1 VNLLELQRRM
11 SEDVMRP
18 LTSDF
23 QMQPVATDGRSTREL
38 ADSYIKPNELL
49 SSFDRL
55 EIYNRQY
62 WFRVIGAVAEDFPA
76 LNSPV
81 GEKIFV
87 VCIL

>member
-11 SEDVMRP
+11 AEDVMRP

-23 QMQPVATDGRSTREL
+23 QMQSETADGRSTEEF
-38 ADSYIKPNELL
+38 ANSYIKPNALL

-62 WFRVIGAVAEDFPA
+62 IGF
-76 LNSPV
+76 
-81 GEKIFV
+81 G
-87 VCIL
+87 